1 MISEDATL
9 LGLELNRL
17 FLAIESEAN
26 RQRLI
31 DFARSILEIE
41 EEARR
46 SQATSR
52 RPPFSA

>member
-1 MISEDATL
+1 MNSEDATL

-17 FLAIESEAN
+17 FFAIESEAN

-31 DFARSILEIE
+31 DFARSIVEIE
-41 EEARR
+41 EEKRR
-46 SQATSR
+46 AQASR